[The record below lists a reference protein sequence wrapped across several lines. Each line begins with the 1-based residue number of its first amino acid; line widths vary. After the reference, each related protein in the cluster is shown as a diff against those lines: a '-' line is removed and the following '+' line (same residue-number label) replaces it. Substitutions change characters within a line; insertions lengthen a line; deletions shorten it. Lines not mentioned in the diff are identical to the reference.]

1 MPTWSD
7 YRALWR
13 ADFAVIAFLAAT
25 TLLILLLGWPEPLPR
40 WLAALDL
47 VLLFTAFDALGYKWV
62 LRWGYRINRIRDAR
76 ELTYLEDGAVQPLHP
91 WFQQATAAYRIVQH
105 GIFIPIGLL
114 AAAVFG
120 WRPVAAFLLIWLTG
134 GCDLL
139 FYALVRQRLSRDF
152 PWLTGWLWIFP
163 LGFLW
168 RLRRHPLPLA
178 AVAANAALGL
188 VAATALLI

>member
-1 MPTWSD
+1 MPTLAD

-13 ADFAVIAFLAAT
+13 ADFAATAFAAAT
-25 TLLILLLGWPEPLPR
+25 ALLVLLAGWPGPAPP

-62 LRWGYRINRIRDAR
+62 LRWGYRVNRIEDAR
-76 ELTYLEDGAVQPLHP
+76 SLTYDEAGEIRPLHP
-91 WFQQATAAYRIVQH
+91 WFRQATAAYRIVQH
-105 GIFIPIGLL
+105 GIFIPVGLL
-114 AAAVFG
+114 AAVAFG
-120 WRPVAAFLLIWLTG
+120 WRPVAAFAIVWATG

-168 RLRRHPLPLA
+168 RLRRRPLSLA

-188 VAATALLI
+188 GAATALVI